1 MRHRKK
7 NKRLGRHSAHLRATI
22 SSLVCALIDRKR
34 IMTSVAKAKL
44 ARSLA
49 ERMVTLARKGTLA
62 ARRQAIAELM
72 RPDLVSVLFNEIT
85 PQLSGR
91 QGGYTRIVRLYTRR
105 GDCSEMAILEWIGIV
120 PPQRKKKKKTES
132 EKAVKR

>member
-7 NKRLGRHSAHLRATI
+7 NKRFGRHSSHLRATL
-22 SSLVCALIDRKR
+22 SALVCALIDRKR
-34 IMTSVAKAKL
+34 IMTSIDKAKL

-62 ARRQAIAELM
+62 ARRQAIAELS
-72 RPDLVSVLFNEIT
+72 RPEFVSVLFNEIT

-91 QGGYTRIVRLYTRR
+91 HGGYTRIVRLYPRR
-105 GDCSEMAILEWIGIV
+105 GDCSEMAILEWIGIA
-120 PPQRKKKKKTES
+120 PPQRKKKKKAES
-132 EKAVKR
+132 DKIVK